1 VNLQIIDTKLKKL
14 IQICKE
20 TCNYKKLAVVSFILT
35 SNLLDVIGVKLGL
48 RARNKEKN
56 ERLYD
61 YMEKINGVV
70 ENNVRSTLFK
80 SSLLEIIRQVEPIFL
95 KMKGDISLEFIQQ
108 MFYLYYDL
116 RKLDIPNVYEGLQLD
131 DVYQTPHLK
140 LFSFLSRQNSRK
152 NQDENKIKPLLLY
165 KIQEQERTIQQQLSK
180 QFDKDSFKQ
189 ILSLKALKKSLN
201 DKTGKIT
208 IKGALKENL
217 NYMNS
222 VENIVKYAI
231 IGCML
236 TFLLIGSI
244 ILVEMI
250 FYPNL
255 TFNISPILLVCF
267 FSSLFFILLY
277 RNYQKR
283 E

>member
-1 VNLQIIDTKLKKL
+1 VNFQIIDSKLKKL

-20 TCNYKKLAVVSFILT
+20 TYNYKKLAVVSFILT
-35 SNLLDVIGVKLGL
+35 SNLLDVIGIKLGL

-61 YMEKINGVV
+61 YMEKINEVV
-70 ENNVRSTLFK
+70 ENNVQATLFK
-80 SSLLEIIRQVEPIFL
+80 SSLLDIIKQVEPIFL

-108 MFYLYYDL
+108 MFYLYYEL

-140 LFSFLSRQNSRK
+140 LFSFLSKENSKK
-152 NQDENKIKPLLLY
+152 NYNENKIKPLLLY
-165 KIQEQERTIQQQLSK
+165 KIQEQERTIQQQLSR

-189 ILSLKALKKSLN
+189 VLSLKALKKSLN
-201 DKTGKIT
+201 EKRGKIT
-208 IKGALKENL
+208 IKGQLRDNL
-217 NYMNS
+217 IYMNS
-222 VENIVKYAI
+222 VDNVVKYAI
-231 IGCML
+231 IGCFL
-236 TFLLIGSI
+236 AFLLIGSV

-255 TFNISPILLVCF
+255 IFNISPILLVCF
-267 FSSLFFILLY
+267 CSSLFFVLLY
-277 RNYQKR
+277 RNYQKK